1 MRKLNKPNIEVGEV
15 LDACINHYI
24 DESIKSKI
32 QYSRDVICNASNIY
46 NLVSENRNWQSI
58 CEGLKPANLT
68 KKEMIDLYDGK
79 FVACKAIRKK
89 YYDKIMSL
97 AEDGICPI
105 CCVGAVK
112 TLDHYLPKSKFP
124 MFSITPNNLV
134 PSCRDCNSKKNNKFD
149 NNYSLIH
156 PYYDDIDDFIWLSA
170 SLKILNNRLIARYSV
185 SKNDVLIDDYTYKR
199 ICYSF
204 NEYELDKLYELKAC
218 EAITNQKVLWKNI
231 YFSKGK
237 RNLLNYFKLQLGS
250 VTINQNNSWMAALYR
265 GLIDSIDLFD
275 QIDYTNGY

>member
-1 MRKLNKPNIEVGEV
+1 MKKINKPDIDVGEV

-24 DESIKSKI
+24 DEEIKTRF
-32 QYSRDVICNASNIY
+32 QHSRDEICSASNTY
-46 NLVSENRNWQSI
+46 NLNSVNHNWYSI
-58 CEGLKPANLT
+58 CEGIKPANLS
-68 KKEMIDLYDGK
+68 KKEMVNLYDKK
-79 FVACKAIRKK
+79 FVACQSIRKK

-105 CCVGAVK
+105 CCVGVVK

-134 PSCRDCNSKKNNKFD
+134 PSCRDCNTKKNNRFS

-156 PYYDDIDDFIWLSA
+156 PYYDDIDNFIWLSV
-170 SLKILNNRLIARYSV
+170 SLKVLNNRLIAKYFV
-185 SKNDVLIDDYTYKR
+185 SENEGIIDNCTYER
-199 ICYSF
+199 IYHSF
-204 NEYELDKLYELKAC
+204 SEYELDKLYELKAC
-218 EAITNQKVLWKNI
+218 ETITNQKIIWKSI
-231 YFSKGK
+231 YISKGK
-237 RNLLNYFKLQLGS
+237 RNLLNYFRLQLSS
-250 VTINQNNSWMAALYR
+250 VTANQNNSWLAALYR